1 MSSIVIL
8 KNISNNRYFKL
19 DLATLTTT
27 IGYTSLDNLTKDNHY
42 PAKFHMSNLN
52 GTHLFTVDNIRAE
65 TYLKTNHPE
74 LFI

>member
-19 DLATLTTT
+19 DLTTLT
-27 IGYTSLDNLTKDNHY
+27 ITSGHTNLENLTKDTHY
-42 PAKFHMSNLN
+42 QSEVGMDNLN
-52 GTHLFTVDNIRAE
+52 GTHLFTVDHISAK